1 MIALFTAWFRR
12 LHTAQCAVLASAA
25 LMLMVALA
33 TISTAYAQGSEVDV
47 GLSTADI
54 RVEGCEVIYETQC
67 VITPIAWDEEK
78 GVDGRAIASI
88 FSYTVCN
95 VEQILGEVFGKMWCA
110 VSEAAMGPVAAVL
123 VLYVAIT
130 GLMLT
135 LGMIE
140 LTGAE
145 IAKHVVKIGL
155 VWVFVTNPDYALG
168 IVYRFYMF
176 VLKDGI
182 DIVFTGTNPA
192 GVNSTTDVM
201 HHLDIAAE
209 KIFGG
214 PEDEGITFMA
224 AVSALLFTPG
234 GNITGPMLAAEA
246 LFSFFVF
253 ARTVMAYLI
262 SIAGMV
268 FLLTLGPI
276 FIPMA
281 LFSKTSDIFERW
293 VKHITSF
300 ALQPIIIFAYLIMME
315 GYIGGVKEMLEVDE
329 FITGQFTDDCK
340 PIDQSLGPLTFA
352 MQQYCVCYEASCG
365 GSPEDPT
372 VVSYD
377 YAYNDANSISPGLE
391 PTIIGMVALLILD
404 FVTLAF
410 LDKVPELARAITNAP
425 RVLKVGGGYT
435 MASQGGA
442 LDMPGAGLYD
452 SIKQGALSGYNNA
465 QSTAD
470 RPASVGQGAMMGLRN
485 YFAGS
490 TNQAGQ
496 RTPGAVEQAVL
507 GLGKDPNQ

>member
-1 MIALFTAWFRR
+1 MMATLTALFRR
-12 LHTAQCAVLASAA
+12 LQTVQGAVVLLAIF
-25 LMLMVALA
+25 VLA
-33 TISTAYAQGSEVDV
+33 TIAPAYAQSEIDV

-54 RVEGCEVIYETQC
+54 RVEGCEVVYETQC

-95 VEQILGEVFGKMWCA
+95 VEQILGEVFGEMWCA

-300 ALQPIIIFAYLIMME
+300 ALQPIII
-315 GYIGGVKEMLEVDE
+315 
-329 FITGQFTDDCK
+329 
-340 PIDQSLGPLTFA
+340 
-352 MQQYCVCYEASCG
+352 
-365 GSPEDPT
+365 
-372 VVSYD
+372 
-377 YAYNDANSISPGLE
+377 
-391 PTIIGMVALLILD
+391 
-404 FVTLAF
+404 
-410 LDKVPELARAITNAP
+410 
-425 RVLKVGGGYT
+425 
-435 MASQGGA
+435 
-442 LDMPGAGLYD
+442 
-452 SIKQGALSGYNNA
+452 
-465 QSTAD
+465 
-470 RPASVGQGAMMGLRN
+470 
-485 YFAGS
+485 
-490 TNQAGQ
+490 
-496 RTPGAVEQAVL
+496 
-507 GLGKDPNQ
+507 